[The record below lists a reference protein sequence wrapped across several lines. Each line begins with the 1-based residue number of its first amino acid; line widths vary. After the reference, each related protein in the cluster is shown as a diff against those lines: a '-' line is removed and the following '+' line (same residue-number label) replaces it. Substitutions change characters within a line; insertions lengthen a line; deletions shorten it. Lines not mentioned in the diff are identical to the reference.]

1 MLLKKSL
8 PVIGLGI
15 LLLVTIA
22 LAPSPATAA
31 LREQQATPTPNPNL
45 SIGNDTCL
53 ECHGEPGV
61 TMKLED
67 GEELDLYVDPQEYA
81 SSIHGK
87 SGYAC
92 VQCHTSVGDYPH
104 PPFTAADRR
113 DASLKLYPACYR
125 CHSGEYERS
134 QDSVHAKAMADGKR
148 EAAVCTDCHTA
159 HAVRPLN
166 DAKTGQLL
174 PDGRTWIPQ
183 TCAQCHNVIY
193 QKYLTSVHG
202 SALMG
207 EGNLDVPT
215 CIDCHGVHNIA
226 SPLVNAFRL
235 NSPELCAKCHADPK
249 RMAKYGISTQVLT
262 TYVADFHG
270 TTVNI
275 FEKESPD
282 APTNKPVCF
291 DCHGVHDIARTD
303 DPQKGLMVKENLL
316 ARCKICHPDATA
328 NFPTAW
334 LSHYIPSA
342 KQNSLVFYVGW
353 FYKLLIPI
361 VLGGMALLIAMDI
374 SRMMLNRYR
383 KNRPALSIPEGEE
396 SNPAEK
402 TELVAQPLV
411 SPPVSEAPPL
421 SPAPETLS
429 SPAVEVPSSPTPEAP
444 PSPDVETLFPLS
456 EEVQPAPVEE
466 TPSSSVEGPEPPS
479 EETTLA
485 DMVEAADTPVKTQ
498 AETESTDEI
507 STPPQSPDEE
517 TAND

>member
-8 PVIGLGI
+8 PLIGLGI
-15 LLLVTIA
+15 LLLVTIT

-31 LREQQATPTPNPNL
+31 LLEQQATPTLNPKL

-53 ECHGEPGV
+53 ECHGKPGL

-67 GEELDLYVDPQEYA
+67 GEELGLYVDPEEYA

-134 QDSVHAKAMADGKR
+134 QDSVHTKAMANGKR

-159 HAVRPLN
+159 HAVRLLN

-174 PDGRTWIPQ
+174 PDAHAWIPQ
-183 TCAQCHNVIY
+183 TCAQCHNAIY

-207 EGNLDVPT
+207 EGNPDVPT

-235 NSPELCAKCHADPK
+235 KSPELCAKCHTDPK

-270 TTVNI
+270 TTINI

-291 DCHGVHDIARTD
+291 DCHGVHDITRTD
-303 DPQKGLMVKENLL
+303 DPQKGLIVKENLL
-316 ARCKICHPDATA
+316 ARCKTCHPDATA
-328 NFPTAW
+328 NFPSAW

-361 VLGGMALLIAMDI
+361 VLGGMALLIVMDF
-374 SRMMLNRYR
+374 SRTILNSSR
-383 KNRPALSIPEGEE
+383 KRRPALISPEREE
-396 SNPAEK
+396 RKLPPEK
-402 TELVAQPLV
+402 TELPAESLV
-411 SPPVSEAPPL
+411 SPP
-421 SPAPETLS
+421 APETEPS
-429 SPAVEVPSSPTPEAP
+429 TAVERPSSPTPEAL
-444 PSPDVETLFPLS
+444 PSPDIKTQLPTS
-456 EEVQPAPVEE
+456 EGVQPAPADE
-466 TPSSSVEGPEPPS
+466 TLSSSVEEPEPLD
-479 EETTLA
+479 EETTYA
-485 DMVEAADTPVKTQ
+485 DTVVSAETPVKNQ
-498 AETESTDEI
+498 AEVESADETTT
-507 STPPQSPDEE
+507 TPQQPDEE
-517 TAND
+517 VTNE